1 MLNTPEN
8 PDTDFLADG
17 SIHTGTQNSSD
28 KTESTASKLSDNKD
42 INTINPLRTTSNTT
56 PPPADNDIHQLR
68 TKEELKEANYE
79 MIKLRQREAD
89 IQKQITN
96 LEETERRQA
105 EYHASREEME
115 KALTRGITILNEETI
130 QAKRNAKQLE
140 DTLQTFSEMLD
151 KIKYLNHDA
160 WTEKEYSSELTKALS
175 LLENAR
181 MEWNSARIR
190 ISSLDETKN
199 ATESQNSDKLSAISS
214 YFEEVNNLSFS
225 QIFKLGIILQWPILL
240 SALLIFSL
248 ILTVLLK

>member
-17 SIHTGTQNSSD
+17 GIHANTQSPSA
-28 KTESTASKLSDNKD
+28 KTESISPELFNGNNISKINSVRTASS
-42 INTINPLRTTSNTT
+42 TTQ
-56 PPPADNDIHQLR
+56 PAEDDIHQIR

-151 KIKYLNHDA
+151 KIKHLNHEA

-181 MEWNSARIR
+181 MEWNSARIK
-190 ISSLDETKN
+190 ISSLDGTKTT
-199 ATESQNSDKLSAISS
+199 ATSQNSNELPISTF
-214 YFEEVNNLSFS
+214 FEKINNLSFS
-225 QIFKLGIILQWPILL
+225 QVFKLGIILQWPILL
-240 SALLIFSL
+240 GVLLIFSL
-248 ILTVLLK
+248 ILIVLLK

>member
-17 SIHTGTQNSSD
+17 GIHANTQSPSA
-28 KTESTASKLSDNKD
+28 KTESISPELFNGNNISKINSVRTASSA
-42 INTINPLRTTSNTT
+42 T
-56 PPPADNDIHQLR
+56 PSANDDIHQIR

-105 EYHASREEME
+105 EYHASKEEME

-151 KIKYLNHDA
+151 KIKHLNHET

-181 MEWNSARIR
+181 MEWNSARIK
-190 ISSLDETKN
+190 ISSLDGTKN
-199 ATESQNSDKLSAISS
+199 TTTSQNSNELPISTF
-214 YFEEVNNLSFS
+214 FEKINNLSFS
-225 QIFKLGIILQWPILL
+225 QVFKLGIILQWPILL
-240 SALLIFSL
+240 GVLLIFSL
-248 ILTVLLK
+248 ILIVLLK

>member
-17 SIHTGTQNSSD
+17 GIHANTQSPSA
-28 KTESTASKLSDNKD
+28 KTESISPELFNGNNISKINSVRTASS
-42 INTINPLRTTSNTT
+42 TTQ
-56 PPPADNDIHQLR
+56 PAEDDIHQIR

-151 KIKYLNHDA
+151 KIKHLNHET

-181 MEWNSARIR
+181 MEWNSARIK
-190 ISSLDETKN
+190 ISSLDGTKN
-199 ATESQNSDKLSAISS
+199 TTTSQNSNELPISTF
-214 YFEEVNNLSFS
+214 FEKINNLSFS
-225 QIFKLGIILQWPILL
+225 QVFKLGIILQWPILL
-240 SALLIFSL
+240 GVLLIFSL
-248 ILTVLLK
+248 ILIVLLK

>member
-17 SIHTGTQNSSD
+17 SVHTDTQRSSA
-28 KTESTASKLSDNKD
+28 KTESISPKLFDENNFSKMNS
-42 INTINPLRTTSNTT
+42 TRTTSNTT
-56 PPPADNDIHQLR
+56 SSADNDLHQIR

-151 KIKYLNHDA
+151 KIKHLNHEA
-160 WTEKEYSSELTKALS
+160 WSEKEYSSELTKALS

-181 MEWNSARIR
+181 MEWNSARIK
-190 ISSLDETKN
+190 ISSLDGTKS
-199 ATESQNSDKLSAISS
+199 TTVSQNSDDLSGSAL
-214 YFEEVNNLSFS
+214 FEKINALSFS
-225 QIFKLGIILQWPILL
+225 QIFKLGAILQWPILL
-240 SALLIFSL
+240 SALLIFIL

>member
-17 SIHTGTQNSSD
+17 GIHANTQSPSA
-28 KTESTASKLSDNKD
+28 KTESISPELFNGNNISKINSVRTASS
-42 INTINPLRTTSNTT
+42 TTQ
-56 PPPADNDIHQLR
+56 PAEDDIHQIR

-105 EYHASREEME
+105 EYHANREEME

-151 KIKYLNHDA
+151 KIKHLNHEA

-181 MEWNSARIR
+181 MEWNSARIK
-190 ISSLDETKN
+190 ISSLDGTKTT
-199 ATESQNSDKLSAISS
+199 ATSQNSNELPISTF
-214 YFEEVNNLSFS
+214 FEKINNLSFS
-225 QIFKLGIILQWPILL
+225 QVFKLGIILQWPILL
-240 SALLIFSL
+240 GVLLIFSL
-248 ILTVLLK
+248 ILIVLLK